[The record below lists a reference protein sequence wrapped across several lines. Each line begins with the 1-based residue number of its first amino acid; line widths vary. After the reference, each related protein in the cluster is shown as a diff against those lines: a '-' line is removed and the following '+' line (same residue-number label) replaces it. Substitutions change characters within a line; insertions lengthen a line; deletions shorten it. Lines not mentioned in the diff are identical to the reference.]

1 MGQKTEGKKVL
12 KTVGKQV
19 LEACVVQACIYGLGT
34 LALTERQEKIQIA
47 ENNWVQRICKVTQ
60 EDRRK
65 MKALREEIGMKTHLK
80 MKVAGSRMRWAGH
93 VQNMGEDRQ
102 SKRAWKAEEGGRRRP
117 KLRWKDC
124 VKRDL
129 ERAGTNGQ
137 ELKTTAEEREMENI
151 NNESRRCNQ
160 VTWTPPRKGKKRC

>member
-1 MGQKTEGKKVL
+1 M
-12 KTVGKQV
+12 
-19 LEACVVQACIYGLGT
+19 
-34 LALTERQEKIQIA
+34 QIA

-65 MKALREEIGMKTHLK
+65 MKELREEIGMKKHPK

-93 VQNMGEDRQ
+93 VQRMGEDRL
-102 SKRAWKAEEGGRRRP
+102 SKRAWKAEEGGRRRRGRP

-137 ELKTTAEEREMENI
+137 EWKTIVEDRGRWRTLTMKVEEA
-151 NNESRRCNQ
+151 
-160 VTWTPPRKGKKRC
+160 TK